1 MDKKK
6 ITEFLKQNDLS
17 EVEELSYEGDILVLR
32 FYYDFD
38 ENEAKAAKAYANDE
52 SGDEDEGDA
61 WHEDFFKPYLND
73 LAVDNVGEIIEE
85 LMDKLDIDA
94 QYVSYD
100 VDDDNYAYNEFVGVF
115 YEKDTDANIEEILE
129 QLEL

>member
-6 ITEFLKQNDLS
+6 ITDFLKRNNLS
-17 EVEELSYEGDILVLR
+17 DIEELKYDDNVLVLR

-38 ENEAKAAKAYANDE
+38 EPELESAKSYANDE
-52 SGDEDEGDA
+52 SEDEEEGDI
-61 WHEDFFKPYLND
+61 WYQEFFKPYLND

-85 LMDKLDIDA
+85 LMDKEEVEA

-100 VDDDNYAYNEFVGVF
+100 IDDENYVYNEFIGVF
-115 YEKDTDANIEEILE
+115 YNSDARSEN
-129 QLEL
+129 

>member
-6 ITEFLKQNDLS
+6 ITDFLKRNNLS
-17 EVEELSYEGDILVLR
+17 DIEELKYDDNVLVLR

-38 ENEAKAAKAYANDE
+38 EPELESAKSYANDE
-52 SGDEDEGDA
+52 SEDEEEGDI
-61 WHEDFFKPYLND
+61 WYQEFFKPYLND

-85 LMDKLDIDA
+85 LMDKEEVEA

-100 VDDDNYAYNEFVGVF
+100 IDDENYVYNEFIGVF
-115 YEKDTDANIEEILE
+115 YNSDAEVKIEEILD
-129 QLEL
+129 ELGL